1 MSFEREPTDKWRR
14 EIPGARWFKA
24 DLHVHTIDDHA
35 GKRARMPDGL
45 TGDPA
50 EQGVRSAYARRL
62 LQGAVDNA
70 VQVLGLTPHSPRA
83 GTASDTSVAWE
94 VVETW
99 NSGTDDDGVLFREKI
114 FAVFPGFEPSLR
126 EGGRG
131 LRLLFLFDPEIGRE
145 QYLKLFDMVMGGIS
159 PWAGKT
165 LHISSRR
172 AEDAF
177 EDLRK
182 FRDREHG
189 QATPERNTRGREP
202 WEYLVLA
209 PHVDAPNGLLGTQKA
224 QVLQLFDHG
233 AVTGLELGD
242 HKLPE
247 DALKGRPWLEDG
259 MRQHR
264 QAFFHGSDAYS
275 IDDIGKR
282 HTWVKLA
289 SPRIEALRQAFIA
302 SDSRIRIGFIRDRNG
317 KLVELPEPPDVTMN
331 DRPWLK
337 SVTVRG
343 GTSFFGGNRDGSP
356 EETRFDLS
364 PDLTC
369 IIGGSMTGKST
380 LLDGLRMHV
389 GAPEPSDKSI
399 ADQVEARGRDGFLS
413 GSPEVTFEAPG
424 SDPAAPLDERWPARF
439 FAQSELQR
447 LAEAGSIEALLARL
461 TPSEVAG
468 IEERGATLRGLD
480 KELQNAAGVLARLDE
495 ELAETEQDHERARR
509 ARQQLDAFKDAG
521 VDTLHALGRRRRAW
535 ESARSESRRSGAAV
549 ETAMASIQSAAT
561 VEIDDELTRMLTEAG
576 LDSAELALDSR
587 WSRIVGHMQ
596 AAKDELTGLME
607 IVSTTIEL
615 LEVHESAVQAGVER
629 ALARRGLDASK
640 LKEFQKLNQRAALLS
655 SYEAVLRGKRAGVER
670 AETSFASLQKE
681 RRRLRQQQRRAFDR
695 VLEHVERQ
703 FGARIR
709 ARRIEDG
716 DTRSLASFLSGL
728 ARKGV
733 TRWWNGLEPGARPSP
748 ENLLDLLAKGTLG
761 EVGMTDAVQRTFG
774 EAMTKDRRRALS
786 ALRAPDI
793 YVLETLLDDGDYRRL
808 DDLSGG
814 QRVSV
819 LLSLLLETADDRP
832 LVIDQPED
840 ELDNRFLWETI
851 LPALKKL
858 KGQRQLIVA
867 THNPNIVVNGD
878 ADMVILLKATARRGW
893 VAETGAIE
901 EPAVR
906 DAIVRTVDGGD
917 EAFRLRRRKYGF

>member
-24 DLHVHTIDDHA
+24 DLHVHTIDDHP

-45 TGDPA
+45 SGDPA
-50 EQGVRSAYARRL
+50 DPGVRSAYAKRF
-62 LQGAVDNA
+62 LQAAVANA

-83 GTASDTSVAWE
+83 GTAPDTSVVWE

-114 FAVFPGFEPSLR
+114 FAVFPGFEPSLK
-126 EGGRG
+126 EGSRG
-131 LRLLFLFDPEIGRE
+131 LHLLFLFDPEIGRE
-145 QYLKLFDMVMGGIS
+145 NYLKLFDMMMGSVS
-159 PWAGKT
+159 PWAGNT
-165 LHISSRR
+165 LQISNKR

-177 EDLRK
+177 EDLQK
-182 FRDREHG
+182 FRDREHR
-189 QATPERNTRGREP
+189 QDTRRREP

-209 PHVDAPNGLLGTQKA
+209 PHIDAPNGLLGTQKA

-242 HKLPE
+242 DKLPE
-247 DALKGRPWLEDG
+247 DTLKNRSWLEEG

-302 SDSRIRIGFIRDRNG
+302 SDSRIRIGLIRDRDG

-343 GTSFFGGNRDGSP
+343 GTSFFGGNKDGNP

-389 GAPEPSDKSI
+389 GAPEPSNESI
-399 ADQVEARGRDGFLS
+399 AKQVKGRGQDRFLF
-413 GSPEVTFEAPG
+413 GSPEITFDAPG
-424 SDPAAPLDERWPARF
+424 SDPTAPLHERWPARF

-447 LAEAGSIEALLARL
+447 LAEAGSIEALLAKL

-480 KELQNAAGVLARLDE
+480 KELQNAAGVLARVDE

-509 ARQQLDAFKDAG
+509 ARQELDAFKDAG
-521 VDTLHALGRRRRAW
+521 VDTLLALGRRRQAW
-535 ESARSESRRSGAAV
+535 ESVRFEGGRLRAAIG
-549 ETAMASIQSAAT
+549 TAMASMHSPTT
-561 VEIDDELTRMLTEAG
+561 VEIDDELIHMLSEAG
-576 LDSAELALDSR
+576 VDSAELDLDSR
-587 WSRIVGHMQ
+587 RDRIVGHMQ
-596 AAKDELTGLME
+596 SAIDELSGLSE
-607 IVSTTIEL
+607 IVWKTVEI
-615 LEVHESAVQAGVER
+615 LEVRESVVRIGVER

-640 LKEFQKLNQRAALLS
+640 LKEFQKLNQQAALLAN
-655 SYEAVLRGKRAGVER
+655 YEAVLKEKRAGVARVE
-670 AETSFASLQKE
+670 ASFAKLQKE
-681 RRRLRQQQRRAFDR
+681 RRRLRQEQRDAFDR
-695 VLEHVERQ
+695 VLAHVARQ
-703 FGARIR
+703 FGDRFR
-709 ARRIEDG
+709 ARRIENG
-716 DTRSLASFLSGL
+716 DTESLEKYLSGL
-728 ARKGV
+728 ARKGI
-733 TRWWNGLEPGARPSP
+733 TQWWNGLEPSARPSP
-748 ENLLDLLAKGTLG
+748 KNLLKHLADDTLR
-761 EVGMTDAVQRTFG
+761 EVGMTGAVQRTFR
-774 EAMTKDRRRALS
+774 EAMTKDRQRALA
-786 ALRAPDI
+786 ALRTPDT
-793 YVLETLLDDGDYRRL
+793 YVLEMLLDDGNYRRL

-814 QRVSV
+814 QKVSV

-878 ADMVILLKATARRGW
+878 ADMVILLKATARHGW
-893 VAETGAIE
+893 VDETGAIE

>member
-14 EIPGARWFKA
+14 EIPGACWFKA

-45 TGDPA
+45 SGDPA
-50 EQGVRSAYARRL
+50 NPGVRSAYARRF
-62 LQGAVDNA
+62 LQGAVANE

-83 GTASDTSVAWE
+83 GTASDTSVVWE

-99 NSGTDDDGVLFREKI
+99 NSGADDDGVLFREKI
-114 FAVFPGFEPSLR
+114 FAVFPGFEPSLK
-126 EGGRG
+126 EGSRG
-131 LRLLFLFDPEIGRE
+131 LHLLFLFDPEIGRE
-145 QYLKLFDMVMGGIS
+145 HYLKLFDMVMGGVS
-159 PWAGKT
+159 PWDGDT
-165 LHISSRR
+165 LQISNKR

-182 FRDREHG
+182 FRDREHL
-189 QATPERNTRGREP
+189 QE

-209 PHVDAPNGLLGTQKA
+209 PHIDASSGLLGTQKA

-233 AVTGLELGD
+233 SVTGLELGD
-242 HKLPE
+242 ERLPE
-247 DALKGRPWLEDG
+247 DTLEDRPWLAKG

-302 SDSRIRIGFIRDRNG
+302 SDSRIRIGFIRDKDK
-317 KLVELPEPPDVTMN
+317 KLVELPEPPDITMN

-343 GTSFFGGNRDGSP
+343 GTSFFGGSKDGNP

-389 GAPEPSDKSI
+389 GAPEPGDKSI
-399 ADQVEARGRDGFLS
+399 AEQVEARGRDRFLS
-413 GSPEVTFEAPG
+413 GSPEITFDAPG
-424 SDPAAPLDERWPARF
+424 SDPMAPLHERWPARF

-447 LAEAGSIEALLARL
+447 LAEAGSIEALLAKL
-461 TPSEVAG
+461 TPSEAAG
-468 IEERGATLRGLD
+468 IEERSVTLRGLD
-480 KELQNAAGVLARLDE
+480 KELRNTAGALARLDE

-509 ARQQLDAFKDAG
+509 ARQELDAFKDAG

-535 ESARSESRRSGAAV
+535 ESARCEGGRLGTAV
-549 ETAMASIQSAAT
+549 EAAMASIHSPTTA
-561 VEIDDELTRMLTEAG
+561 EIDDELIGMLTEAG
-576 LDSAELALDSR
+576 VDSEELDLDSR
-587 WSRIVGHMQ
+587 WSRIAGHLQ
-596 AAKDELTGLME
+596 SAKGELNGLME
-607 IVSTTIEL
+607 IVSKTIEIV
-615 LEVHESAVQAGVER
+615 EDHESVARIGVER

-640 LKEFQKLNQRAALLS
+640 LKEFQKLNRQAGLLAK
-655 SYEAVLRGKRAGVER
+655 YEAVLKEKRARV
-670 AETSFASLQKE
+670 ASLETSFAKFQKE
-681 RRRLRQQQRRAFDR
+681 RRRLRQEQRDAFDR
-695 VLEHVERQ
+695 VLAHVARQ

-709 ARRIEDG
+709 ARRIENG
-716 DTRSLASFLSGL
+716 DTRSLEEYLSGL
-728 ARKGV
+728 TRKGI
-733 TRWWNGLEPGARPSP
+733 TRWWNGLEPSARPSP
-748 ENLLDLLAKGTLG
+748 GNLLDRLANDTLR
-761 EVGMTDAVQRTFG
+761 EVGMTDTVQRTFR
-774 EAMTKDRRRALS
+774 EAMTKDRLRALA
-786 ALRAPDI
+786 ALRTPDT
-793 YVLETLLDDGDYRRL
+793 YVLEMLLDDGNYRRL

-814 QRVSV
+814 QKVSV

-867 THNPNIVVNGD
+867 THDPNIVVNGD

-893 VAETGAIE
+893 VDETGAIE